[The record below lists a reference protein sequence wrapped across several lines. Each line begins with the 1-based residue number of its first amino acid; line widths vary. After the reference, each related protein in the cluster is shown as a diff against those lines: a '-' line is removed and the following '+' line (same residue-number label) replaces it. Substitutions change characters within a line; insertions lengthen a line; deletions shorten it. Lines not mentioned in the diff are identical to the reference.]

1 MNLIQSIFDK
11 IFSLHEKIF
20 NVGQKTKDLIL
31 CIYMVV
37 FNLYYIMVMSNMIQM
52 RSAYKAVIHFILVL
66 GLIFILK
73 PQNKIQIPKIK
84 KHFSFALWIL
94 FIGLSIIS
102 CVINVSLNIIA
113 TVPLIFFLFFN
124 IYSGNELIKHLRP
137 VSIAAVISLLF
148 LWIINMVSMP
158 IQSAQYY
165 SKLNSPIGLCM
176 YITTLLPFV
185 FYLIENIRHLLLKY
199 LLILFVAVNLT
210 YIVYSASRTGLVCAI
225 CIVGV
230 WVAYLIFNFKGQA
243 MQTILKIACM
253 AVCIFICLNTILPI
267 HNHVYK
273 YANQIFSSQSQPSI
287 PDSEISPGDS
297 LDTFEDRIGFDGKD
311 LNQISAGRIDIW
323 KEYVSHFNLTGH
335 KDTTDITVTVD
346 YKDETFQSISAHN
359 TFIQVIYDYGLIAGG
374 VFLIVVVIGFLKCG
388 YFCIMN
394 RKDYKSFLLLSIVG
408 NFIAVGMFNST
419 FYYYNYINLMYFI
432 LILSSFLLVK
442 KCDFD
447 TI

>member
-11 IFSLHEKIF
+11 IFSLHGKIF
-20 NVGQKTKDLIL
+20 NVEQKTKDLIL
-31 CIYMVV
+31 CAYMVV
-37 FNLYYIMVMSNMIQM
+37 FNLYYIMIMSNMIQM
-52 RSAYKAVIHFILVL
+52 RSAYKVVIHFILVL
-66 GLIFILK
+66 GLVLILK
-73 PQNKIQIPKIK
+73 PQNKIQIPKIR
-84 KHFSFALWIL
+84 KHLSFALWIL
-94 FIGLSIIS
+94 FIGISIVS

-124 IYSGNELIKHLRP
+124 VYSGNEVIKCLKP
-137 VSIAAVISLLF
+137 ISIAAAISLLV
-148 LWIINMVSMP
+148 LWIMNMVCMP

-185 FYLIENIRHLLLKY
+185 FYLIEQVKHMLLKY

-225 CIVGV
+225 CIIGV
-230 WVAYLIFNFKGQA
+230 WIVYLIFNLKGQV
-243 MQTILKIACM
+243 MQTILKIIFLA
-253 AVCIFICLNTILPI
+253 ACIFVCLNTVLTI

-273 YANQIFSSQSQPSI
+273 YANQIFSFQSQPST
-287 PDSEISPGDS
+287 PDDEISPDDS
-297 LDTFEDRIGFDGKD
+297 LDIFEDRVGIDGKD

-323 KEYVSHFNLTGH
+323 KEYISHFNLTGH

-346 YKDETFQSISAHN
+346 YKDKTFHSISAHN
-359 TFIQVIYDYGLIAGG
+359 TFIQAMYDYGLLAGG
-374 VFLIVVVIGFLKCG
+374 VFLLVVIIGLLRCG
-388 YFCIMN
+388 YCCIIN

-408 NFIAVGMFNST
+408 NFVAVGMFNST
-419 FYYYNYINLMYFI
+419 FYYYNYINIMYFI

-442 KCDFD
+442 KCDSD